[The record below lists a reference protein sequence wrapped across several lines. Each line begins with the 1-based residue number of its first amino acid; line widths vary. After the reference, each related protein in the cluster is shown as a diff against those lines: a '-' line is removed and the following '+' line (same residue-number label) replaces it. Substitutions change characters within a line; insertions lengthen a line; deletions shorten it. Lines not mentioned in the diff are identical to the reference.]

1 MSRISLTVDESE
13 YMKLHTSFVEVDSHR
28 LRVFY
33 AEHSLVT
40 KLPKP
45 TPLIVFIHGLGGQI
59 NQFEPLLQYFGQVAD
74 VLALD
79 LPGCGQ
85 SPLTD
90 RRWELYTTDAL
101 AGLVQHVIE
110 GKAACRKVIVI
121 GHSLGTMITGR
132 LALRLGD
139 RCLAVVLLCP
149 KAEISD
155 KERKGIGLMTKLPE
169 FAFNML
175 RKRDRAYGLRCVG
188 F

>member
-1 MSRISLTVDESE
+1 MVDESDYIE
-13 YMKLHTSFVEVDSHR
+13 VHTSFVEVDSLR

-101 AGLVQHVIE
+101 ANLVHRVIE
-110 GKAACRKVIVI
+110 ERMVGRKVVLV

-132 LALRLGD
+132 LALRLGEL
-139 RCLAVVLLCP
+139 CLAVVLLCP
-149 KAEISD
+149 KAEISE
-155 KERKGIGLMTKLPE
+155 KEQKGIRLMTNLPE
-169 FAFNML
+169 FVFNMF
-175 RKRDRAYGLRCVG
+175 RKRDRAYVPCVSY
-188 F
+188 